1 MKTRKI
7 ALSALLFGTVVVWS
21 TFAYQG
27 NPGTTNPDCQDPA
40 RRESIQTMLTS
51 KNYEGWKTLMAGKGV
66 VSRINSQEKFE
77 LYVALRSAASVGDK
91 ATVEKLSAQLGLG
104 QKKMDGTG
112 LRNGGGKGMGQRH
125 SQ

>member
-7 ALSALLFGTVVVWS
+7 ALSALLFGTAIVWS

-40 RRESIQTMLTS
+40 RHESMQTALNT
-51 KNYEGWKTLMAGKGV
+51 KNYESWKTLMAGKWV
-66 VSRINSQEKFE
+66 VSKINSQEKFE
-77 LYVALRSAASVGDK
+77 SYVALRAAADAGDK